1 VFSSDKIKK
10 KRTTNHPRP
19 YSDPIMASRGF
30 ASFASNDSGYDSS
43 ITEVFDCE
51 TSRPRFNPQE
61 YARDVARQRQHLL
74 AGELSRLDADE
85 YQQDILD
92 HMMRMDVCFA

>member
-1 VFSSDKIKK
+1 
-10 KRTTNHPRP
+10 
-19 YSDPIMASRGF
+19 MASRGF

-43 ITEVFDCE
+43 TTEVFDCE

-61 YARDVARQRQHLL
+61 YARDVARQRQHML

-92 HMMRMDVCFA
+92 HMMRMDVRLPWSHHMGVLTDMIPGRYRSRC

>member
-1 VFSSDKIKK
+1 
-10 KRTTNHPRP
+10 
-19 YSDPIMASRGF
+19 MASRAF
-30 ASFASNDSGYDSS
+30 ASLGSNDSGYDSG

-61 YARDVARQRQHLL
+61 YVRDVARQRQHML
-74 AGELSRLDADE
+74 AGELSRLDAGE

-92 HMMRMDVCFA
+92 HMMRMDVRFTFVSPFGLFD

>member
-1 VFSSDKIKK
+1 
-10 KRTTNHPRP
+10 
-19 YSDPIMASRGF
+19 MASR
-30 ASFASNDSGYDSS
+30 SFPSFGSHDSGYDSG

-61 YARDVARQRQHLL
+61 YARDVARQRQHML
-74 AGELSRLDADE
+74 AGELSRMDAGE

-92 HMMRMDVCFA
+92 HMMRMDVRFSNPTSPLS